1 MKVKFPIPF
10 IKAMGLGFRGVSANH
25 EDQVALNI
33 AVNLLNNANGTGY
46 LDKLMV
52 EHKLMGALAIN
63 ESMNEAGILA
73 VAIMPKLLIQS
84 YSSAEKMVWDEINR
98 VKNGDFS
105 DEMFNSLKLEQKRQ
119 YASSL
124 ENIDSRA
131 TVMMNL
137 FSQGKSW
144 NDYLNEVARCLGTAG
159 IDAAHQLSAI
169 IRDRVFIFRA
179 VPQPFA
185 IDRKHACIRCNT
197 RCFCHEGD
205 WFR

>member
-1 MKVKFPIPF
+1 
-10 IKAMGLGFRGVSANH
+10 
-25 EDQVALNI
+25 
-33 AVNLLNNANGTGY
+33 
-46 LDKLMV
+46 
-52 EHKLMGALAIN
+52 MGALAIN

-131 TVMMNL
+131 TIMMNL

-144 NDYLNEVARCLGTAG
+144 NDYLNEVARIESITKEDVVRSHLVSS
-159 IDAAHQLSAI
+159 ISK
-169 IRDRVFIFRA
+169 RM
-179 VPQPFA
+179 
-185 IDRKHACIRCNT
+185 
-197 RCFCHEGD
+197 
-205 WFR
+205 